1 MTDALPLRSRAEAA
15 TANLA
20 ALLARAEQLA
30 AAVMPGGHGRRRA
43 GAGDD
48 FWQYRPVQA
57 GDTLR
62 MVDWRR
68 SAQSDAQFVRQ
79 KEWKISQS
87 VFFWVDRAR
96 SMQFASGPHLPQKID
111 RAQLVSLAAGILLS
125 RGGERIGLS
134 GEDLPPRA
142 GSKQLQRFAE
152 LLASQKT
159 EDYAAPQVSAVT
171 KNAFVIFVSDFLG
184 DIESTEAA
192 LREAS
197 GKGARGVCLQILD
210 PVEESFPFR
219 GRAIFDSVGGS
230 LRHETLQA
238 ADLSARY
245 LERLAERKAR
255 LQEICSQTGWTF
267 STHHTN
273 APAQAAVLWLYNMIE
288 GPK

>member
-1 MTDALPLRSRAEAA
+1 MSQVLPLRSRAEAA
-15 TANLA
+15 TANLGP
-20 ALLARAEQLA
+20 LLARAELLA

-68 SAQSDAQFVRQ
+68 SARSDVQFVRQ
-79 KEWKISQS
+79 KEWQISQS

-96 SMQFASGPHLPQKID
+96 SMQFSSGAALPQKMD
-111 RAQLVSLAAGILLS
+111 RAQIVSLAIAILLS

-142 GSKQLQRFAE
+142 GLKQLQRFAA
-152 LLASQKT
+152 LLAGAKSA
-159 EDYAAPQVSAVT
+159 DYASPQVEAVT
-171 KNAFVIFVSDFLG
+171 KNAFGVFVSDFLG
-184 DIESTEAA
+184 DMEATEAA
-192 LREAS
+192 LRDIAS
-197 GKGARGVCLQILD
+197 KGARGVCFQILD
-210 PVEESFPFR
+210 PIEESFPFR
-219 GRAIFDSVGGS
+219 GRAVFDSVGGS

-238 ADLSARY
+238 ADLTERY
-245 LERLAERKAR
+245 LEKLAERKAR
-255 LQEICSQTGWTF
+255 LAAVCKQTGWTYAC
-267 STHHTN
+267 HHTN
-273 APAQAAVLWLYNMIE
+273 ESAQAAVMWLYNMIE

>member
-87 VFFWVDRAR
+87 IFFWVDRAR

-125 RGGERIGLS
+125 RGGSELACLVKICRRVRAQNS
-134 GEDLPPRA
+134 FNALPSFWRV
-142 GSKQLQRFAE
+142 RR
-152 LLASQKT
+152 QKT
-159 EDYAAPQVSAVT
+159 MPRH
-171 KNAFVIFVSDFLG
+171 K
-184 DIESTEAA
+184 
-192 LREAS
+192 
-197 GKGARGVCLQILD
+197 
-210 PVEESFPFR
+210 FR
-219 GRAIFDSVGGS
+219 
-230 LRHETLQA
+230 
-238 ADLSARY
+238 
-245 LERLAERKAR
+245 
-255 LQEICSQTGWTF
+255 
-267 STHHTN
+267 
-273 APAQAAVLWLYNMIE
+273 P
-288 GPK
+288 

>member
-79 KEWKISQS
+79 KEWQISQS

-171 KNAFVIFVSDFLG
+171 KNAFVIFVSDFWAILSPQRPLCGKLLG
-184 DIESTEAA
+184 RVPGAFVCKFLTLLKRVSLLGAA
-192 LREAS
+192 QFL
-197 GKGARGVCLQILD
+197 
-210 PVEESFPFR
+210 
-219 GRAIFDSVGGS
+219 
-230 LRHETLQA
+230 T
-238 ADLSARY
+238 
-245 LERLAERKAR
+245 RLAVLFAMKRCK
-255 LQEICSQTGWTF
+255 QQT
-267 STHHTN
+267 
-273 APAQAAVLWLYNMIE
+273 
-288 GPK
+288 

>member
-1 MTDALPLRSRAEAA
+1 M
-15 TANLA
+15 
-20 ALLARAEQLA
+20 
-30 AAVMPGGHGRRRA
+30 
-43 GAGDD
+43 
-48 FWQYRPVQA
+48 
-57 GDTLR
+57 
-62 MVDWRR
+62 
-68 SAQSDAQFVRQ
+68 
-79 KEWKISQS
+79 
-87 VFFWVDRAR
+87 
-96 SMQFASGPHLPQKID
+96 
-111 RAQLVSLAAGILLS
+111 
-125 RGGERIGLS
+125 S

-245 LERLAERKAR
+245 LERLAERKVR
-255 LQEICSQTGWTF
+255 LHEVCSQTGWTF

-288 GPK
+288 GLK

>member
-1 MTDALPLRSRAEAA
+1 MSEALPLRSRAETA

-20 ALLARAEQLA
+20 PLLARAEHLA
-30 AAVMPGGHGRRRA
+30 SAVMPGGHGRRRA

-48 FWQYRPVQA
+48 FWQYRPMQA

-68 SAQSDAQFVRQ
+68 SARSDAQYVRQ
-79 KEWKISQS
+79 REWQISQS

-96 SMQFASGPHLPQKID
+96 SMQFASAPKLPQKMD
-111 RAQLVSLAAGILLS
+111 RAQLVSLAVAILLS

-152 LLASQKT
+152 LLAEPRG
-159 EDYAAPQVSAVT
+159 EDYATPQIGAVT
-171 KNAFVIFVSDFLG
+171 KNSFVIFVSDFLG
-184 DIESTEAA
+184 DIDAVEAA

-197 GKGARGVCLQILD
+197 SKGARGVCLQVLD

-219 GRAIFDSVGGS
+219 GRAVFNSVGGS
-230 LRHETLQA
+230 LSHETLQA
-238 ADLSARY
+238 ADLSERY
-245 LERLAERKAR
+245 LQRLAERKAR
-255 LQEICSQTGWTF
+255 LQAICQRTGWTF
-267 STHHTN
+267 ATHHTN
-273 APAQAAVLWLYNMIE
+273 ESAQSAVMWLYNMIE